1 MVRLN
6 LLRWTGMLTHSFV
19 QVLYKPPL
27 LGQDVDQIRY
37 CESIWAPQLNLTES
51 WQLICYGSDE
61 IILEYFPQISF
72 FIWLGIQLS
81 SHLEYLFTFYYV
93 ILTTDDILPHW
104 MKRITENLL
113 WPSAGMIL
121 VSIASYKKKTPD
133 WEKTQLSPSQFM
145 LHLITVYL
153 YRQALSLNDSAL
165 SGIFSQWKIL
175 SR

>member
-1 MVRLN
+1 MGWLTWFSLN
-6 LLRWTGMLTHSFV
+6 LLRWTGMLTHSFF

-27 LGQDVDQIRY
+27 LRQDVDQIRS
-37 CESIWAPQLNLTES
+37 CESIWALQLNLTES
-51 WQLICYGSDE
+51 WQLISYGSDE
-61 IILEYFPQISF
+61 IILKYFPQISF

-121 VSIASYKKKTPD
+121 VSIASYKKNPAWLRENAAESVTIHAASD
-133 WEKTQLSPSQFM
+133 YS
-145 LHLITVYL
+145 V
-153 YRQALSLNDSAL
+153 SL
-165 SGIFSQWKIL
+165 
-175 SR
+175 

>member
-1 MVRLN
+1 MSTTAKLDWIVATNMLR
-6 LLRWTGMLTHSFV
+6 LRWDYFGIFSTNIF
-19 QVLYKPPL
+19 LYLAWNPAL
-27 LGQDVDQIRY
+27 LSPWI
-37 CESIWAPQLNLTES
+37 
-51 WQLICYGSDE
+51 
-61 IILEYFPQISF
+61 
-72 FIWLGIQLS
+72 
-81 SHLEYLFTFYYV
+81 FTFYYV

-113 WPSAGMIL
+113 WQSTGMIL
-121 VSIASYKKKTPD
+121 VSKASYKKMPD